1 MYSAKILALALAFVL
16 RLLLP
21 LHFEDIDGCE
31 DPWEHYLSTKF
42 VLSPLLRHSYAGLN
56 SVGVYASSVSS
67 ITFKVTMVGVGGFW
81 NVVKVCINW
90 PPCRQRCVFSKYTR
104 TGTSVWVHLSTSFI
118 LSPLLGHTYVGWNML
133 DSFQIYHGWGWGG
146 VEIQLT
152 LTGSLQRKGKG

>member
-67 ITFKVTMVGVGGFW
+67 ITFKVTMVGGGR
-81 NVVKVCINW
+81 VLKCSKGMYKLTTVQTEVCLQQIHSYW
-90 PPCRQRCVFSKYTR
+90 YFR
-104 TGTSVWVHLSTSFI
+104 LSTSQYQFYIKPSPRPHLCRMKYAGYFSNLSRMRLGWCWNSANIDWFI
-118 LSPLLGHTYVGWNML
+118 AK
-133 DSFQIYHGWGWGG
+133 
-146 VEIQLT
+146 E
-152 LTGSLQRKGKG
+152 R